1 MATNHSIKKIISIIK
16 SELNELY
23 PVNEINSFIFLIFEK
38 LMDISRTQL
47 LLSKNQEINDKT
59 FHEIKHIINDLKAY
73 KPIQYIL
80 GETEF
85 YNLKFNVFPEV
96 LIPRPETEELV
107 EWIIKDHINTP
118 LKILDIGT
126 GSGCIAISLAK
137 NLSRS
142 TVYAC
147 DISTCAL
154 KATETNSKL
163 NNTTIRLLNVD
174 ILNPAGELH
183 EKFDVIVSNPPYVT
197 ESEKIL
203 MHKNVLD
210 YEPELAL
217 FVGDDDPLVFYR
229 SILDFGLNHLNTNGK
244 IYFEI
249 NESFGQETIS
259 LMKKKGYKEITL
271 LKDINGKDRMV
282 KGIVKALSFD

>member
-23 PVNEINSFIFLIFEK
+23 PVNEINSIIFLIFEK

-47 LLSKNQEINDKT
+47 LLSKDQEINDKIY
-59 FHEIKHIINDLKAY
+59 HEIKHILNDLKAY

-85 YNLKFNVFPEV
+85 YNLKFKVFPEV

-107 EWIIKDHINTP
+107 EWIIKDHIDMP

-147 DISTCAL
+147 DISNSAL
-154 KATETNSKL
+154 KAAEINSKL
-163 NNTTIRLLNVD
+163 NNTSIRLLNID
-174 ILNPAGELH
+174 ILNSTHKLH
-183 EKFDVIVSNPPYVT
+183 EKFDIIVSNPPYVT
-197 ESEKIL
+197 EQEKTL

-217 FVGDDDPLVFYR
+217 FVGDDDPLAFYR
-229 SILDFGLNHLNTNGK
+229 AILEFGLNHLNTNGK

-249 NESFGQETIS
+249 NELFGQEIIC
-259 LMKKKGYKEITL
+259 LMEKKGYKESTL
-271 LKDINGKDRMV
+271 LQDINGKDRMV
-282 KGIVKALSFD
+282 KGIKKPEF